1 MADKVRETHQ
11 YLHLKGKYIGL
22 GNADTTR
29 DEFLSNIH
37 RDTLA
42 SLAMH
47 DNMLTYQAT
56 ATNTH
61 PELVRQALIKR
72 MVQPLS
78 KVNRK

>member
-11 YLHLKGKYIGL
+11 YLHQKARYIGV
-22 GNADTTR
+22 GNADTSR
-29 DEFLSNIH
+29 DEFITNMQ

-47 DNMLTYQAT
+47 DNVVTYNAT

-72 MVQPLS
+72 MVQPQ
-78 KVNRK
+78 KK